1 MTRVAILGSTGSIG
15 RQALEV
21 VRRNEERLEVV
32 ALCAG
37 SNAGELTEQ
46 VREFRPGLAGIVF
59 GTLDVAE
66 GTKVLTGP
74 DVAEQIVNESDCD
87 VVLNALVGAA
97 GLKATLA
104 TLQSGRILALANKE
118 SLVAAGELV
127 MGKARPGQIR
137 PVDSEHSALWQ
148 LLEGL
153 APESVRRVHL
163 TGSGGPFLGR
173 TAPQLGKVT
182 VSEALNH
189 PVWDMGPK
197 ITVDSAT
204 LMNKGL
210 EVIEA
215 HFLFGLTYDE
225 IEVVIHPQG
234 LVHAMASTVDGATF
248 MHAAIP
254 DMGLPIRLA
263 LCGSDTASALLDSG
277 GFAASG
283 ARESVLMGAATPP
296 SPPPLRFEP
305 SEHPQL
311 NFSKPDTDTFRC
323 LPLAYEAGRRGDTY
337 PAALNA
343 ANEIAVSAFLDGRL
357 PFLAISQIVET
368 VLDRH
373 TPQPPDLDGVLAAD
387 EWAREAAM
395 EVMKS
400 L

>member
-1 MTRVAILGSTGSIG
+1 MKDSGPTRIAILGSTGSIG
-15 RQALEV
+15 CQALEV
-21 VRRNEERLEVV
+21 VRGYPEKLSVV

-37 SNAGELTEQ
+37 SNAALLTEQ
-46 VREFRPGLAGIVF
+46 VREFNPGIAGIVS
-59 GTLDVAE
+59 GTLDDAAE
-66 GTKVLTGP
+66 TTVLGGP
-74 DVAEQIVNESDCD
+74 DVAEQIVADTECD
-87 VVLNALVGAA
+87 VVLNAIVGAA

-153 APESVRRVHL
+153 PPESVRRIHL

-173 TAPQLGKVT
+173 TGPELANVT
-182 VSEALNH
+182 VAEALNH
-189 PVWDMGPK
+189 PIWDMGRK

-254 DMGLPIRLA
+254 DMSLPIRIA
-263 LCGSDTASALLDSG
+263 LCGPDTS
-277 GFAASG
+277 
-283 ARESVLMGAATPP
+283 SVP
-296 SPPPLRFEP
+296 SLRFEP

-311 NFSKPDTDTFRC
+311 NFSKPDTDTFRS
-323 LPLAYEAGRRGDTY
+323 LPLAYEAARLGDTY
-337 PAALNA
+337 PAVLNA
-343 ANEIAVSAFLDGRL
+343 ANEVAVEAFLNERL
-357 PFLAISQIVET
+357 PFLSIPQIVET

-373 TPQPPDLDGVLAAD
+373 TPQPPDLEGVLAAD
-387 EWAREAAM
+387 EWARRTAL
-395 EVMKS
+395 EVMATA
-400 L
+400 

>member
-1 MTRVAILGSTGSIG
+1 MTGGQGAAPLRVAILGSTGSIG

-46 VREFRPGLAGIVF
+46 VREFRPGLAGIVS
-59 GTLDVAE
+59 GILDVAE
-66 GTKVLTGP
+66 GTKVVTGT
-74 DVAEQIVNESDCD
+74 DVAEQIVNESECD

-173 TAPQLGKVT
+173 TATQLEKVT
-182 VSEALNH
+182 VAEALNH
-189 PVWDMGPK
+189 PIWNMGPK

-254 DMGLPIRLA
+254 DMALPIQLA
-263 LCGSDTASALLDSG
+263 LCGSDPSS
-277 GFAASG
+277 
-283 ARESVLMGAATPP
+283 ARESVLMGAAPP
-296 SPPPLRFEP
+296 TSLPALRFEP
-305 SEHPQL
+305 SELSQL

-323 LPLAYEAGRRGDTY
+323 LLLAYEAGRQGDTY
-337 PAALNA
+337 PAVLNA
-343 ANEIAVSAFLDGRL
+343 ANEVAVEAFLAERL
-357 PFLAISQIVET
+357 PFLAISQIVEA

-373 TPQPPDLDGVLAAD
+373 TPHPPDLEGVLAAD

>member
-15 RQALEV
+15 QQALEV
-21 VRRNEERLEVV
+21 VRRNQERLEVV

-37 SNAGELTEQ
+37 SNAGELAEQ
-46 VREFRPGLAGIVF
+46 VREFRPGLAGIVS
-59 GTLDVAE
+59 GTLDVGE
-66 GTKVLTGP
+66 GTKVLTGA

-87 VVLNALVGAA
+87 VVLNALVGAV

-173 TAPQLGKVT
+173 TASQLGKVT
-182 VSEALNH
+182 VTEALNH

-254 DMGLPIRLA
+254 DMALPIRLA
-263 LCGSDTASALLDSG
+263 LCGPETAN
-277 GFAASG
+277 
-283 ARESVLMGAATPP
+283 PP
-296 SPPPLRFEP
+296 RLRFEP

-323 LPLAYEAGRRGDTY
+323 LPLAYGAGRRGDTY
-337 PAALNA
+337 PAVLNA
-343 ANEIAVSAFLDGRL
+343 ANEVAVEAFLGERL
-357 PFLAISQIVET
+357 PFSSISQIVET

-373 TPQPPDLDGVLAAD
+373 TPHAPDLEGVLAAD
-387 EWAREAAM
+387 EWARGTAL
-395 EVMKS
+395 EVMAS

>member
-1 MTRVAILGSTGSIG
+1 MKDTGPTRIAILGSTGSIG

-21 VRRNEERLEVV
+21 VRGHSEKLEVV

-37 SNAGELTEQ
+37 SSAAELVEQ
-46 VREFRPGLAGIVF
+46 VREFRPGIAGIVS

-66 GTKVLTGP
+66 GTRVLTGA
-74 DVAEQIVNESDCD
+74 DVAEQIVNDADCD
-87 VVLNALVGAA
+87 VVLNAIVGAA

-153 APESVRRVHL
+153 SPESVRRVHL

-173 TAPQLGKVT
+173 TAPELKKVT
-182 VSEALNH
+182 VPEALNH

-263 LCGSDTASALLDSG
+263 LCGPDTSSAPAS
-277 GFAASG
+277 
-283 ARESVLMGAATPP
+283 
-296 SPPPLRFEP
+296 RFEP
-305 SEHPQL
+305 SEHSQL
-311 NFSKPDTDTFRC
+311 NFSKPDTGTFRC

-337 PAALNA
+337 PAVLNA
-343 ANEIAVSAFLDGRL
+343 ANEVAVEAFLHERL
-357 PFLAISQIVET
+357 PFLAIPQIVET

-373 TPQPPDLDGVLAAD
+373 TPHPPDLEGVLAAD
-387 EWAREAAM
+387 EWARRTAL
-395 EVMKS
+395 EVMET